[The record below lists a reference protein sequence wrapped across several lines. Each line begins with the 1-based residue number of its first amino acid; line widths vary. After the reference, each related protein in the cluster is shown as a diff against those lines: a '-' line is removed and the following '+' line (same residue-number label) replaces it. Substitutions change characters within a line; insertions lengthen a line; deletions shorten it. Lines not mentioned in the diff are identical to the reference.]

1 MAGGSSTTVGAA
13 AALACIKESKRLKI
27 QENATARGNQLF
39 EGLKSLKEKYD
50 VIGDVRGGHGL
61 MTGME
66 LVSNQENKT
75 HMDAERMTKVGEK
88 VYNSGAMVRV
98 GGNNILLSPPLIISS
113 SETNQ
118 ILNALEE
125 GLKVL

>member
-1 MAGGSSTTVGAA
+1 
-13 AALACIKESKRLKI
+13 
-27 QENATARGNQLF
+27 
-39 EGLKSLKEKYD
+39 
-50 VIGDVRGGHGL
+50 